1 MKKLLFFAT
10 AAAVVLSSCSKDVT
24 EVTPSVSKGKVVM
37 TASMD
42 LDAESTRTHLEGKK
56 YHWDAGDMTGVLVN
70 NIEKP
75 VVLTTLEGG
84 QSAEF
89 SDAAGQM
96 SYVGNEDLLF
106 FYPYREGNVWDMA
119 IFDANGVPTSVKM
132 TIPVTQIYRHASF
145 SAMTAPA
152 IAYVEEFE
160 EGDFVEFSPVASY
173 VRVPIRGIGTLERLS
188 MRIMNEVGEYYNL
201 NGTEYVVVADKALK
215 FAQTGLS
222 TTPTP
227 TNYVDIDFG
236 KGAEGL
242 TLYDNQTVEVMFVIP
257 AGLDLVDAKFEF
269 SAKLKGVLDY
279 STAEFY
285 GPTSSSSPAVK
296 AQYSNFPANT
306 IVPGK
311 EIFVGTD
318 NYYVVEDCLDFITWN
333 YLVKTEGLLKTA
345 YIISDLDFVD
355 FNENIAATEKV
366 LSTTSKEWV
375 ALQEYKHNDYAIY
388 TIDGGLTYPY
398 TIVGATKPA
407 EAGAKLG
414 VATIKG
420 LYVYGASIFSG
431 NGVVDNITLENITL
445 DAYESTLGD
454 KVDFVAPSFYWSR
467 PQNTGND
474 GIVATNVTVKGGVVK
489 GEVFAPEFSITGRL
503 YSTVYNGWE
512 TDGSQKS
519 MFTPDVVGYPKFGD
533 KEALYADALEI
544 IDGYNVEIS
553 EFIPVKDD
561 IKFGTIFTQAT
572 TGVIVSVEEANNA
585 TNLLSDIGVLF
596 DKVDNNT
603 DPTKV
608 TSIVWNETS
617 YWTGLNYALNGDNLF
632 TAEELANSVN
642 AGINVEL
649 RGLDIDLMGTN
660 TYSNKKY
667 AQNWSKISNV
677 GASQPA
683 YAVDGFYKDKD
694 INGSTIPA
702 ADADSRQRVIKN
714 ALIKTIH
721 TDVGDVCTI
730 TENLYNTYS
739 LFGFQVKLTDV
750 AVDGLNIVVEH
761 NQNDSDIAGLAVQG
775 NAAKNVTVNNL
786 TINSSVDKI
795 SCKAIGAVYAVCAVT
810 YNNAKI
816 ENVNVTGD
824 IAITKAN
831 GKGYAAIKR
840 GIVGKFDLA
849 QSQKVEFTD
858 ITYDI
863 NCYNIGMIGEVVI
876 KVPATT
882 STENNPAMLFTNC
895 FHNAKN
901 PLVRTLAWV
910 DATTGDVKENFIYPV
925 KYVVDGIADHI
936 DCGDTTI
943 E

>member
-56 YHWDAGDMTGVLVN
+56 YHWDAGDMTGVLVK

-106 FYPYREGNVWDMA
+106 FYPYREGNVCDMA
-119 IFDANGVPTSVKM
+119 NFDSNGGVPVNVKM
-132 TIPVTQIYRHASF
+132 TIPATQIYRHASF

-152 IAYVEEFE
+152 IAYVEKFE

-173 VRVPIRGIGTLERLS
+173 VRVPIRGIGTLEKLTMS
-188 MRIMNEVGEYYNL
+188 ITNAANEYYTL
-201 NGTEYVVVADKALK
+201 NGTATVVVADEALM
-215 FAQTGLS
+215 FDQTSLS
-222 TTPTP
+222 TTSADKNFVT
-227 TNYVDIDFG
+227 IDFG

-257 AGLDLVDAKFEF
+257 AGLNLVDAKFHF
-269 SAKLKGVLDY
+269 SAKLKGVATN
-279 STAEFY
+279 SSAEFE
-285 GPTSSSSPAVK
+285 GPKSHSSPAVK

-333 YLVKTEGLLKTA
+333 YLVKTSGLNKTA

-355 FNENIAATEKV
+355 FNENIAETEKV
-366 LSTTSKEWV
+366 LSTTSNEWV

-388 TIDGGLTYPY
+388 TIDGNATPY

-414 VATIKG
+414 VAAIKG

-445 DAYESTLGD
+445 DAYDSSMAD
-454 KVDFVAPSFYWSR
+454 DVDFVAPSFYWDSVN
-467 PQNTGND
+467 NTDND

-489 GEVFAPEFSITGRL
+489 GQVYAPQFSITGHL
-503 YSTVYNGWE
+503 YSNIYNGWE

-533 KEALYADALEI
+533 KEAIYADVLEI
-544 IDGYNVEIS
+544 ITNVEIS

-561 IKFGTIFTQAT
+561 IKFGTILTQET
-572 TGVIVSVEEANNA
+572 DGVIVSVEEANNA

-596 DKVDNNT
+596 DKVDNT
-603 DPTKV
+603 VSGKI

-617 YWTGLNYALNGDNLF
+617 YWTGLTYAPNSDKLL
-632 TAEELANSVN
+632 TAEELAYNVK
-642 AGINVEL
+642 AGANVEL

-694 INGSTIPA
+694 INGTTIPA

-730 TENLYNTYS
+730 TENPYNTYS
-739 LFGFQVKLTDV
+739 LFGFDVKLTDV

-761 NQNDSDIAGLAVQG
+761 NKNNSDIAGLAVKG
-775 NAAKNVTVNNL
+775 NAVKNVTVNNL
-786 TINSSVDKI
+786 SIQSSVDKI
-795 SCKAIGAVYAVCAVT
+795 NLKAIGAVYAMT
-810 YNNAKI
+810 YANAKI

-824 IAITKAN
+824 IAITKVN

-863 NCYNIGMIGEVVI
+863 DCYNIGMIGEVVI

-882 STENNPAMLFTNC
+882 STENNPAMLFANC

-901 PLVRTLAWV
+901 PLVRTLTWV
-910 DATTGDVKENFIYPV
+910 DEITGNVKENFIYPV
-925 KYVVDGIADHI
+925 KYVVDGVADHI